1 MSNREAADDYDLVVA
16 VLNENWRIIEC
27 RDRIQWILQHRGS
40 PEKSRKDDWRGR
52 SYCRTAEVL
61 RQRAHQHAGRI
72 DASALERLL
81 SLPERF
87 AEPCVQRTASK
98 AAALTEASNG

>member
-1 MSNREAADDYDLVVA
+1 MSNREASDDYNLVVA

-52 SYCRTAEVL
+52 SYCRTAKVL
-61 RQRAHQHAGRI
+61 RQRAYQHAGRI
-72 DASALERLL
+72 DALAVERLL
-81 SLPERF
+81 SLPDGCPGPGVGLDTVGE
-87 AEPCVQRTASK
+87 
-98 AAALTEASNG
+98 AAAPNIG

>member
-1 MSNREAADDYDLVVA
+1 MSNREASDDYNRVVA

-52 SYCRTAEVL
+52 SYCGTAKVL
-61 RQRAHQHAGRI
+61 QQRAYQHAGRI
-72 DASALERLL
+72 DALAQERLR
-81 SLPERF
+81 SLPDDC
-87 AEPCVQRTASK
+87 PGPGVGPGTAK
-98 AAALTEASNG
+98 AAAPNIG